1 MTEGVENWLGWLGKV
16 VIVVVLG
23 IVVFVITGKGKN
35 NFRTK
40 CWVGTD
46 LVWAEFTVITEG
58 REVAG
63 ESMDECLLS

>member
-1 MTEGVENWLGWLGKV
+1 
-16 VIVVVLG
+16 VVVLG